1 MNLCTNAFH
10 AMETDGGTLTVSLK
24 ELAPEERHPGG
35 LPESASGYLVLTVED
50 TGHGMSPETLKQIY
64 DPFFTTKP
72 LGKGTGMGLAVVH
85 GIVKSHHG
93 VITVKSNPGEGTRF
107 SVYLARNPDSDLVET
122 APSDTVP
129 TGNRQHILL
138 VDDEPQVLAV
148 VEATL
153 LRLNY
158 QVTPTAGPSEA
169 LQALRSH
176 PDRFDLVLSDY
187 GMPGMN
193 GHSLA
198 AAIAALCPALP
209 VVLMTGFHE
218 GPDLPGG
225 QQPSN
230 IRTVIHKPMVRR
242 DLGTTIHAVLN
253 DAARDRGEQ
262 YSTGG

>member
-1 MNLCTNAFH
+1 MSENLPKLF
-10 AMETDGGTLTVSLK
+10 
-24 ELAPEERHPGG
+24 
-35 LPESASGYLVLTVED
+35 
-50 TGHGMSPETLKQIY
+50 

-253 DAARDRGEQ
+253 DAAWDRGEQ